1 MRQFIKVFLWLG
13 CLTFSFQSAWAFSL
27 LGPEANGDDTYQVQE
42 IGFNPLTSGGAPP
55 FILDSLSAGPKNLGD
70 GYRPNTPV
78 LFYTFTG
85 GFNGWFGSNGEA
97 AVQQAFDIL
106 NNVSNVDSYS
116 PGLSEFPLNAQ
127 SINYQAQ
134 ALQLNDLKSVTLSI
148 LLQEL
153 GLADSVR
160 YTWAL
165 FDRDNPTG
173 STCPVGG
180 PSLGYDYATV
190 PRNYD
195 IIASPLNVLQYSP
208 YVNGEL
214 YSYFIFDD
222 CDAPGASPP
231 TADALEIPA
240 DPFHSNPP
248 VSSGV
253 GEFGL
258 LYNFSTYGN
267 FFTGLTRDD
276 VAGLRYLISTNNTL
290 FAPGAGYKE
299 APETGSLLFS
309 TNFNALP
316 LLYTSN
322 YNALVSAAS
331 TNDATALQLLFPGL
345 LVTSVPSYYTNIV
358 SIGGVSFV
366 TNFPIGY
373 PGGIIAAVTNYTTN
387 LVLIY
392 QFTFGNVVTNK
403 VYSKTSFA
411 IQTITFGPQIGQPSG
426 GQFVLVTNT
435 SAVFQSNVVSGDY
448 FILTNGA
455 CGPDIVQTNQIT
467 LNVVTNTTI
476 GVTNANGTF
485 FVQNLISYFT
495 NYTFSIHPCTL
506 ASNAVAD
513 YQGIGKMQFVRV
525 ADKSY
530 DYQNGIFTQPITN
543 QYTMVQITNG
553 LLITR
558 TFQRVVTAPDF
569 VFDGMTLD
577 GGGNDTILHNPA
589 IALSTP
595 SFNTTLVAAGHAGP
609 GTIDYG
615 GGGTNVVITFNTVG
629 PVYRNSPS
637 PFSLTGP
644 GTPAIRDY
652 FAWASFDGTT
662 NTPVVYPNGTSIA
675 NLAAEAFIQIAPA
688 PPLLPNGTSNVVYNV
703 TFTAAGGQPPYAW
716 TLAPGSAGL
725 PTGLNLS
732 SGGVISGTPTQRGTF
747 VNIIVR
753 LTDSSFP
760 SPNVLDT
767 AYSVTVN

>member
-1 MRQFIKVFLWLG
+1 MRQLIKVFLWIG

-42 IGFNPLTSGGAPP
+42 IGFNPLTAGAAPP

-78 LFYTFTG
+78 LFYTFTPSFG
-85 GFNGWFGSNGEA
+85 SWFGSNGEA

-116 PGLSEFPLNAQ
+116 PALSEFPLNSQ

-134 ALQLNDLKSVTLSI
+134 ALELNDLKSVTLAI

-160 YTWAL
+160 YTWVL

-180 PSLGYDYATV
+180 PSLGYTYATV

-222 CDAPGASPP
+222 CDAPAASPP

-290 FAPGAGYKE
+290 FAPGTGYRE
-299 APETGSLLFS
+299 APDTGSLLYS
-309 TNFNALP
+309 TNFNTLP

-322 YNALVSAAS
+322 YNALVSAAA
-331 TNDATALQLLFPGL
+331 TNDAAALQVLYPGL
-345 LVTSVPSYYTNIV
+345 LVTSIPTYYTNII

-366 TNFPIGY
+366 TNFPYGY
-373 PGGIIAAVTNYTTN
+373 PGGIIAAVTNYSTN

-392 QFTFGNVVTNK
+392 QYSFGNVVTNK

-435 SAVFQSNVVSGDY
+435 SAPFQSNVVSGD
-448 FILTNGA
+448 FFLITNGA
-455 CGPDIVQTNQIT
+455 CGPEIVQTNQIT

-506 ASNAVAD
+506 SSNAIAD

-543 QYTMVQITNG
+543 QYMMVQITNG
-553 LLITR
+553 LLITQ

-569 VFDGMTLD
+569 VFDGETLD
-577 GGGNDTILHNPA
+577 RGGNDTVLNNPA
-589 IALSTP
+589 IAPGSP
-595 SFNTTLVAAGHAGP
+595 SFNTTLAPAGHAGP

-615 GGGTNVVITFNTVG
+615 GGGSNVVITFNTVG
-629 PVYRNSPS
+629 PVYRNESS

-644 GTPAIRDY
+644 GTPAVRDY

-662 NTPVVYPNGTSIA
+662 NTPVVYPDGTSIA
-675 NLAAEAFIQIAPA
+675 NLAAEAFIQITPP

-747 VNIIVR
+747 INIIVR